1 MNNKQF
7 GTIGENITCKFL
19 LNKNYKIIEQ
29 NFYYYGGEIDIIAY
43 DTEKNELVFFEVKTR
58 ANKNYG
64 LPSEAVNNTKIKHIL
79 KGAKY
84 YIYKNQLNNIN
95 IRFDIIELYYGNNKF
110 YINHI
115 KQII

>member
-1 MNNKQF
+1 MNKKQF
-7 GTIGENITCKFL
+7 GKIGENITCKFL
-19 LNKNYKIIEQ
+19 LNLNYKIIEK
-29 NFYYYGGEIDIIAY
+29 NFYYHGGEIDIIAY
-43 DTEKNELVFFEVKTR
+43 DTEKDELVFFEVKTR
-58 ANKNYG
+58 ANRNYG
-64 LPSEAVNNTKIKHIL
+64 LPSEAVNGRKISHIL

-84 YIYKNQLNNIN
+84 YIYINKLDNIN